1 MYLLV
6 ICEILAQFAYML
18 TADHKYFLCNR
29 ENIQQPIQMQL
40 SKKEKNFLSIFCSIS
55 EVKIEFLTC

>member
-1 MYLLV
+1 
-6 ICEILAQFAYML
+6 ML
-18 TADHKYFLCNR
+18 TADHKYSLCNR

-55 EVKIEFLTC
+55 EVKIEFLTFWKKR